1 MKLVYDFTQAEFVDR
16 CRQNVVRSETTLF
29 EDIYQA
35 LCFFLNSPIDPDK
48 RITKVKHRYSHEHYD
63 PNLSLAD
70 YIQNGFIEF
79 YYPEMDCYSA
89 KDDVLEVSE
98 VLLPSF
104 ITLVNIKYGSGVTRA
119 IKVKQRELKTMSKVA
134 IQLIHVKV
142 YAPTL
147 RLMLDT
153 GLREQDSLL
162 PSKLGV
168 WEWRQTFY
176 NKLSGQP
183 RFCTCFK
190 SAISKDKD
198 NIVNEH
204 PHVAQALKESTYEDG
219 ICHLCTQT
227 NSDLFFCH
235 PMYGSAFMVKY
246 GAYVRKFAI
255 ENDLD
260 ERSAEN
266 CVRDIKG
273 IPRVGEKWI
282 NETLLYKY
290 VDSLFSDLEVQREA
304 SPPWLGRQRLDIY
317 IPELELAIE
326 YQGQQHFQA
335 VDFFGGQKAL
345 QKNKQR
351 DYIKAQKCRDH
362 NVALVYFSYK
372 DDLSKKLV
380 VKRLKKYL
388 ERSGGVGN
396 AQPSIR

>member
-16 CRQNVVRSETTLF
+16 CRQNFARSKTTVF

-35 LCFFLNSPIDPDK
+35 LCLFLNTPIDPDN
-48 RITKVKHRYSHEHYD
+48 RITKVKHRYSYEHYD
-63 PNLSLAD
+63 PNLSLID
-70 YIQNGFIEF
+70 YIEKGFIEF
-79 YYPEMDCYSA
+79 YYPDIDYYSA

-98 VLLPSF
+98 VLLPPF
-104 ITLVNIKYGSGVTRA
+104 IQLEHIKYGSGFTQA
-119 IKVKQRELKTMSKVA
+119 IKVKQRALKTMSKVA

-147 RLMLDT
+147 RLMLDPD
-153 GLREQDSLL
+153 LPEQNALL

-176 NKLSGQP
+176 NKLSGKP
-183 RFCTCFK
+183 RFCGCFK

-198 NIVNEH
+198 NVVKVH
-204 PHVAQALKESTYEDG
+204 SHVVQALKENAYEDG

-235 PMYGSAFMVKY
+235 TMYGSAFMVKY
-246 GAYVRKFAI
+246 GAYIRKFAI
-255 ENDLD
+255 ENGLD
-260 ERSAEN
+260 EKSAEN
-266 CVRDIKG
+266 CVRDLKG
-273 IPRVGEKWI
+273 VPRVGEKWI

-290 VDSLFSDLEVQREA
+290 VDSLFPHLEVQREA

-335 VDFFGGQKAL
+335 VDFFGGEEAL
-345 QKNKQR
+345 EKNKER
-351 DYIKAQKCRDH
+351 DCIKAQKCRDKH
-362 NVALVYFSYK
+362 VALIYFSYK
-372 DDLSKKLV
+372 DELSEKLV
-380 VKRLKKYL
+380 ANKLKKYL
-388 ERSGGVGN
+388 
-396 AQPSIR
+396 